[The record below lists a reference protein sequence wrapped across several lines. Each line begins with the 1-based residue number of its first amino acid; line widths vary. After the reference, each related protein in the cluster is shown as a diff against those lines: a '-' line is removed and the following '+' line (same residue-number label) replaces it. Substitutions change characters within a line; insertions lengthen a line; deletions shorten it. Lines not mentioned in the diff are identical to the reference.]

1 MRKLATIQK
10 IKDIRPIP
18 NADNIDVATVNG
30 WNVVVKKGLYEVGEK
45 VIYCEVD
52 SFLPIEPEFEFLRK
66 SSFKTLPNG
75 DEGFRL
81 KTIKMR
87 GQVSQGLVIPLED
100 AQSITER
107 NNCRVDLKLEEVG
120 TDVSNLLGIT
130 KYERPIPANLSGV
143 MKGDF
148 PSFIKKTDQERIQNL
163 TEEYEQMKQKTW
175 FVTEKLEGSS
185 ATFYL
190 RDGEFGVCS
199 RNIEL
204 VESDDNTLWR
214 VARELNV
221 EEKLREFSENGGS
234 DIAIQG
240 EIIGAGVQGNIYKL
254 NSQTIRFFSSFSIE
268 NYSYDWPPHY
278 EMLVGGDLGLE
289 TVPIIDRN
297 FKLPDTIEELLDYAE
312 GESQLRS
319 GVERE
324 GIVLTNIFDGNDS
337 FKVISNK
344 YLLNE
349 K

>member
-10 IKDIRPIP
+10 IKDIQPIP
-18 NADNIDVATVNG
+18 KADNIEVATVNG
-30 WNVVVKKGLYEVGEK
+30 WKVVVKKDQYGIGDL

-52 SFLPIEPEFEFLRK
+52 SFLPVEPEFEFLRK
-66 SSFKTLPNG
+66 SSYRKLEDG
-75 DEGFRL
+75 SEGFRL
-81 KTIKMR
+81 KTIKLR
-87 GQVSQGLVIPLED
+87 GQVSQGLVI
-100 AQSITER
+100 SIDDGQQIADR
-107 NNCRVDLKLEEVG
+107 NGCRITLNLEEVG
-120 TDVSNLLGIT
+120 TDVTDLLGIK
-130 KYERPIPANLSGV
+130 KYERPIPAQLSGV